1 MDSWCNSQLA
11 TCSYLQLP
19 ISWICLKRCTWQLAN
34 FSQLQ
39 LPICRF
45 FFLKG
50 VLNSQLPEKKQQDV
64 TVYIKKTMPQNFD
77 WEHGFFFM
85 YTKTT
90 HRFCSGSQ
98 LPSTHFPKNC
108 RNRQFQVA
116 EGSQLP
122 STHFRKIAKKM
133 QLKVAEVAT
142 YQQRQ
147 QIISHSNR

>member
-1 MDSWCNSQLA
+1 M
-11 TCSYLQLP
+11 
-19 ISWICLKRCTWQLAN
+19 
-34 FSQLQ
+34 
-39 LPICRF
+39 
-45 FFLKG
+45 
-50 VLNSQLPEKKQQDV
+50 V
-64 TVYIKKTMPQNFD
+64 
-77 WEHGFFFM
+77 FFM

-142 YQQRQ
+142 YQLHQFRTKLPINI
-147 QIISHSNR
+147 QIQDAHIVCQIPSRYSSCEKELTLRGNYIEEIYKSIKPTLPYLSNFPLDFFPQKIESCELQLITATKVANYFTL